1 MSPTGSGPRA
11 VRPTGRV
18 VPWLVAGLV
27 AATVLGAGLV
37 VQALTSDDDPPLTVV
52 ERYLAAYPDRDC
64 EALMDLVTREW
75 WTSEGRL
82 TSDEALRRCR
92 STEGEARLDSA
103 FAAVRVVSE
112 RADRAIVEIR
122 VTQEDGRV
130 ASDEVLLR
138 RQAGSWRVDPLG

>member
-1 MSPTGSGPRA
+1 
-11 VRPTGRV
+11 
-18 VPWLVAGLV
+18 LVAGLV
-27 AATVLGAGLV
+27 AATVLVAGFAV
-37 VQALTSDDDPPLTVV
+37 HARTSRDDPPLAVV

-103 FAAVRVVSE
+103 FAAVRVLSQ
-112 RADRAIVEIR
+112 RADRAIVEIE
-122 VTQEDGRV
+122 VTRGDGRV

-138 RQAGSWRVDPLG
+138 RQAGTWRVDPLG